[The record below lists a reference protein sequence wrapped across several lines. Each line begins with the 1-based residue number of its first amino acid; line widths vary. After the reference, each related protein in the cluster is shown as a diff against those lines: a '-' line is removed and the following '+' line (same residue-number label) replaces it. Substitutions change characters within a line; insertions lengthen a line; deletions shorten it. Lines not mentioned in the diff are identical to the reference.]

1 MGILLVFILL
11 SHNHLNMQTELIS
24 ADTKNRAKS
33 AGLRTPHFRRMLRLV
48 WPHRRF
54 VLLGLIGSVFYGF
67 LHSMGIVAVLP
78 VLKVILSDEGLH
90 SWVDRSITEERLDL
104 DLDIR
109 SRAQDSEALGSR
121 LVIIKM
127 PDGSPLF
134 EIDAKPFD
142 AIDAFALSSGE
153 EGDDA
158 TSELESIAPASFL
171 QSVAAAEPGAHL
183 TMTTRSAGD
192 GALSQSI
199 TIQLKQA
206 STHWRIAGW
215 AAEFVPRAQQRGG
228 RVVALYWVLGFMV
241 VVNILSN
248 LARFVA
254 QYFIAVGV
262 LRSVMDMRRQ
272 LYRKILRLP
281 MSFFS
286 HDTSDLVSRFVQD
299 AQEMQRGL
307 MSIFGKMLREP
318 IKAAFLFGAAIMLDA
333 RMTLTMLLISPLAI
347 LIFWIVGRKIRKAN
361 RRLLQTYGAMIGAL
375 GTALDAIGIVKTYNA
390 ENVERKRLWS
400 IDRRMF
406 TQQLRIAK
414 LEAFMRPMLEM
425 LGVVGIA
432 AVSAWLGSMVI
443 REQIK
448 IEEFGTLV
456 FTLGMLIDPLRKLA
470 DVYPRVMRSS
480 AGAQRIFEVIDAPAE
495 AELLEGALELLPI
508 QDRIE
513 FRNVT
518 FAYPDTDEPAVSDVN
533 LTINKGETVAL
544 VGANGSGKTTLT
556 KLLVRFYDPQHGAV
570 LIDGIDI
577 RSAKLVSLRRQ
588 MSMVSQ
594 DPVVFAM
601 SIAENIAYG
610 TRNPDEETVR
620 EAAKRA
626 HAEEFIQAKPG
637 GYSEPVGERGT
648 TLSGGQRQRLC
659 IARAMLRDA
668 PILIFDE
675 ATSQIDSE
683 SEGKIQDAV
692 REYAADRT
700 TILIAHRLSTIR
712 FAQRIIVM
720 DRGRVVDQGTHEE
733 LFGRCELYA
742 TICKTQTT

>member
-33 AGLRTPHFRRMLRLV
+33 AGLRTPHFRRMLSLV

-142 AIDAFALSSGE
+142 AIDAFALSSGD
-153 EGDDA
+153 EGGEA
-158 TSELESIAPASFL
+158 TAELESIAPASFL

-272 LYRKILRLP
+272 LYRKIL
-281 MSFFS
+281 
-286 HDTSDLVSRFVQD
+286 
-299 AQEMQRGL
+299 
-307 MSIFGKMLREP
+307 
-318 IKAAFLFGAAIMLDA
+318 
-333 RMTLTMLLISPLAI
+333 
-347 LIFWIVGRKIRKAN
+347 
-361 RRLLQTYGAMIGAL
+361 
-375 GTALDAIGIVKTYNA
+375 
-390 ENVERKRLWS
+390 
-400 IDRRMF
+400 
-406 TQQLRIAK
+406 
-414 LEAFMRPMLEM
+414 
-425 LGVVGIA
+425 
-432 AVSAWLGSMVI
+432 
-443 REQIK
+443 
-448 IEEFGTLV
+448 
-456 FTLGMLIDPLRKLA
+456 
-470 DVYPRVMRSS
+470 
-480 AGAQRIFEVIDAPAE
+480 
-495 AELLEGALELLPI
+495 
-508 QDRIE
+508 
-513 FRNVT
+513 
-518 FAYPDTDEPAVSDVN
+518 
-533 LTINKGETVAL
+533 
-544 VGANGSGKTTLT
+544 
-556 KLLVRFYDPQHGAV
+556 
-570 LIDGIDI
+570 
-577 RSAKLVSLRRQ
+577 
-588 MSMVSQ
+588 
-594 DPVVFAM
+594 
-601 SIAENIAYG
+601 
-610 TRNPDEETVR
+610 
-620 EAAKRA
+620 
-626 HAEEFIQAKPG
+626 
-637 GYSEPVGERGT
+637 
-648 TLSGGQRQRLC
+648 
-659 IARAMLRDA
+659 
-668 PILIFDE
+668 
-675 ATSQIDSE
+675 
-683 SEGKIQDAV
+683 
-692 REYAADRT
+692 
-700 TILIAHRLSTIR
+700 
-712 FAQRIIVM
+712 
-720 DRGRVVDQGTHEE
+720 
-733 LFGRCELYA
+733 
-742 TICKTQTT
+742 